1 MYCQTVIKNKNK
13 FRGFVGSTTETRR
26 SDDGAVRSKKRL
38 PKWQKGKFTK
48 HYFEGTSR
56 IMSKLGEG
64 TFHQPSGLMAGG
76 IDYIK
81 QSAKIQEAIDQYIKG
96 LNIPPG
102 PPTQHGIYGT
112 PDFTGQEYPSIDWSD
127 ISQDQEPPE
136 GWPRP
141 PKFNEPGDV
150 PGPPVQYGDPVKPET
165 VEGGFGFKDNGVEEK
180 NLYFYHPDHLGSS
193 SYITDANG
201 DINQHTE
208 YMAFGEVLFDEHKV
222 SRRMPYL
229 FNGKELDS
237 ETGLYYYGARYYD
250 PKTSIWLN
258 VDPLAEKYPFTSPYT
273 YTLNNPINLIDPTG
287 MEPEDDYELSKN
299 GVIRLIR
306 RTDDKFDRLFTQD
319 GKNSIS
325 INKKNAQDGSIIS
338 ELSTPKP
345 DSPTYLTSL
354 KTAKTGDVSIGKTNK
369 VNDAVNLYNF
379 LNANTEEHI
388 EYGLFKYD
396 KGQGVNYLIATQR
409 EYDTMSKAFK
419 YAINNYIEKYNNL
432 IAFIHNHDG
441 YSGSHPEEIGNQW
454 SSDQGSRISIYNEL
468 TRSGIRQ
475 YPRFMTV
482 HEGLGNTLIELN
494 KDGHKKTNLQLT
506 PNTIKNLNKIQ
517 R

>member
-1 MYCQTVIKNKNK
+1 MHCQTVIKSKNK
-13 FRGFVGSTTETRR
+13 FRSFVGPTTETRR

-56 IMSKLGEG
+56 IVSKLGEG
-64 TFHQPSGLMAGG
+64 TFHQPTGLTAGG

-150 PGPPVQYGDPVKPET
+150 PGPPVQYGDPVKPDN
-165 VEGGFGFKDNGVEEK
+165 VKGGFGYVDNGIEEK
-180 NLYFYHPDHLGSS
+180 NLYYYHPDHLGSS
-193 SYITDANG
+193 SYITDVNG

-250 PKTSIWLN
+250 PRVSIFLN
-258 VDPLAEKYPFTSPYT
+258 VDPLVEKTMQPYAFSN
-273 YTLNNPINLIDPTG
+273 NNPVNFVDFDGNIPYPITIRAFAPFEEFGYGFHGDNRGFTTYQGVSSRMTNWIAFDTDKTNITTG
-287 MEPEDDYELSKN
+287 GYS
-299 GVIRLIR
+299 
-306 RTDDKFDRLFTQD
+306 
-319 GKNSIS
+319 
-325 INKKNAQDGSIIS
+325 
-338 ELSTPKP
+338 
-345 DSPTYLTSL
+345 SPTYHTKFPNYK
-354 KTAKTGDVSIGKTNK
+354 KTARPIAKFRDGLSITKRGDFKTFKFGTHAKAANPLTPPGTPDIDIFSDFTITENKKAGTLSIRGNLKGD
-369 VNDAVNLYNF
+369 NF
-379 LNANTEEHI
+379 PSTE
-388 EYGLFKYD
+388 
-396 KGQGVNYLIATQR
+396 
-409 EYDTMSKAFK
+409 
-419 YAINNYIEKYNNL
+419 
-432 IAFIHNHDG
+432 AFITDPSGQAVFIGVGQIDAGVDKDNGPFTELPGEGSTKHITSFNFTITTDNKG
-441 YSGSHPEEIGNQW
+441 NFTGVQQGKLKYSIEQW
-454 SSDQGSRISIYNEL
+454 
-468 TRSGIRQ
+468 
-475 YPRFMTV
+475 
-482 HEGLGNTLIELN
+482 N
-494 KDGHKKTNLQLT
+494 KQFTSKPPQKTE
-506 PNTIKNLNKIQ
+506 
-517 R
+517 